1 MPLRLWRNVLWAPQ
15 VHRSGKTQ
23 RSYFNLLVKPQV
35 LSRQW
40 FWETLKHKKLSAA
53 AKLQHYILQLTVNQ
67 ACEHYP
73 HPKEY
78 HKSSGGTSQQ
88 WTIAGATWLVHLTF
102 SFSSSG
108 TALLATLMQDTSA
121 EMFAR
126 APLHGCPGAKKYIL
140 ASPRPIQLALVPHW
154 PNARVA
160 WPINYW
166 GLHWWLAVW
175 KHLCNSNTR
184 FNECWKDDKQ
194 VSLSCPC
201 ACGAMPFEHHRCTG
215 QEKHRDHTSICW
227 WSPRC
232 SPGSDS
238 ERLSN
243 TKSCQLLQSSNI
255 TSCSWLW
262 TKHVSIT
269 HTQKNT
275 TNQVEA
281 LHKSEP
287 QQRQLGWCIWPL
299 VLAALELH
307 CWPRWC
313 KTLQLRC
320 LRVRPC
326 MVAQALRNIFS
337 QAHAPSIWP
346 WSPTGPMPELLGPS
360 TVEDCTSD

>member
-1 MPLRLWRNVLWAPQ
+1 MKPFSKYKVQINTKQIHSVSILKKQPTILKITSIHFQNIITFFYNFSISQISLPTVFPRAHAP
-15 VHRSGKTQ
+15 S
-23 RSYFNLLVKPQV
+23 N
-35 LSRQW
+35 
-40 FWETLKHKKLSAA
+40 
-53 AKLQHYILQLTVNQ
+53 
-67 ACEHYP
+67 
-73 HPKEY
+73 
-78 HKSSGGTSQQ
+78 
-88 WTIAGATWLVHLTF
+88 
-102 SFSSSG
+102 
-108 TALLATLMQDTSA
+108 
-121 EMFAR
+121 
-126 APLHGCPGAKKYIL
+126 
-140 ASPRPIQLALVPHW
+140 W
-154 PNARVA
+154 PNARAA
-160 WPINYW
+160 WPINCW

-175 KHLCNSNTR
+175 KHLRNSNTH
-184 FNECWKDDKQ
+184 FKECWKDDKQ

-215 QEKHRDHTSICW
+215 QGKHRDHTSICW

-243 TKSCQLLQSSNI
+243 TKSCQLLQSSN
-255 TSCSWLW
+255 TTFYSWLW
-262 TKHVSIT
+262 TRHVSIT

-281 LHKSEP
+281 LHKSGP
-287 QQRQLGWCIWPL
+287 QQKQLGWCIWPL

-337 QAHAPSIWP
+337 
-346 WSPTGPMPELLGPS
+346 
-360 TVEDCTSD
+360 